1 MDWEAGK
8 STIDKGHST
17 QKCPLKSGKRRR
29 ELSNLGERRVKR
41 LCLESL
47 KTEFGSYDTCDE
59 VEDNKIQ
66 QEVSSSSPT
75 MLNSMLPNIRLD
87 DDVDMHDSRLP
98 LENLL
103 HGFQIF
109 VINLSGKTLTFTI
122 QKSTKVF
129 GLKSMINQREG
140 LPVEGQRLLFGGKE
154 LRDEL
159 FLRDYNINKEST
171 LHLVW
176 RLPGGQAGL
185 RYNFFN

>member
-8 STIDKGHST
+8 STIDKGLST

-47 KTEFGSYDTCDE
+47 KTEFGSYETCDE
-59 VEDNKIQ
+59 VEDNKVQ
-66 QEVSSSSPT
+66 QDGSSPS
-75 MLNSMLPNIRLD
+75 MLNSMLTNIRLD
-87 DDVDMHDSRLP
+87 DDVDMRDSRLP
-98 LENLL
+98 LEHLL
-103 HGFQIF
+103 RGFQIF
-109 VINLSGKTLTFTI
+109 VINLAGKTLTFTI

-129 GLKSMINQREG
+129 GLKSMISQREG

-154 LRDEL
+154 LRDGL
-159 FLRDYNINKEST
+159 LLRDYNINKEST

-176 RLPGGQAGL
+176 RLPRCA
-185 RYNFFN
+185 